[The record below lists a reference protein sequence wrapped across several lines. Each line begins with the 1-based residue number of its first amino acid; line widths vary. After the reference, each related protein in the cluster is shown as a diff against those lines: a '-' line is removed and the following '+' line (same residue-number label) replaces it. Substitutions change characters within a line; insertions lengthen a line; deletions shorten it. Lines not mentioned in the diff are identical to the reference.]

1 MKKVFFFTAA
11 LCMIATVAFADTD
24 GRLGIGAEYN
34 RDVSIFYGLSQG
46 NILKGGLS
54 LAFEDEG
61 DETATTIV
69 LGAGFEKP
77 LVYGENAQFNLDF
90 GVEFASFDGFSS
102 GGAFGLSQD
111 DDNTTTVV
119 SPHIG
124 FTVRA
129 WMGNHFSLSATHGV
143 KLDLI
148 SPPGDGDSLTN
159 FGTFHGDFTDV
170 AFTFWFDP
178 K

>member
-61 DETATTIV
+61 DETA
-69 LGAGFEKP
+69 
-77 LVYGENAQFNLDF
+77 QFNLDF
-90 GVEFASFDGFSS
+90 GVEFASIDGFAS

-148 SPPGDGDSLTN
+148 SPPGDSDSRTD